1 MKIPKSKIFNGK
13 RYTIH
18 KGGQAV
24 NISKQPQTMNARL
37 IRYQDG
43 EDARVA
49 NINGKYVIYT
59 RKRRSK

>member
-1 MKIPKSKIFNGK
+1 MKIPKSKVFNGK

-18 KGGQAV
+18 KSGQAV

-43 EDARVA
+43 VDARVVKV
-49 NINGKYVIYT
+49 NGKYVIYT
-59 RKRRSK
+59 RKRSR